1 MVKEVDFEENNPW
14 KFNEIMINLCGTCDP
29 TRTWLPELGL
39 VLINDD
45 DDSDED
51 VSEISD
57 AMRINDLEEG
67 EIL

>member
-39 VLINDD
+39 FLINE

-51 VSEISD
+51 DSEISD
-57 AMRINDLEEG
+57 AMRIDDLEEG
-67 EIL
+67 EIM